1 MDGSQYPPYFWDGND
16 EQQQYVLLSFWSP
29 VISPAGRAPLPV
41 DSASVSDDPPLFN
54 FPGMLV
60 LRTARVGTYAVPLS
74 ADYGDPAGFFAQP
87 AQPLDL
93 PLGASKPVEYSYSN
107 DNNCLDLFPFR
118 PELSSSGLRQQPT
131 GPTQYDDHAVQ
142 PRWEDLVPGE
152 IVGFT

>member
-16 EQQQYVLLSFWSP
+16 EQRQ
-29 VISPAGRAPLPV
+29 GPLPV

-74 ADYGDPAGFFAQP
+74 ADYGDPTGFFAQP

-93 PLGASKPVEYSYSN
+93 P
-107 DNNCLDLFPFR
+107 LDLFPFR

-131 GPTQYDDHAVQ
+131 GPRQYDDHAAK
-142 PRWEDLVPGE
+142 P
-152 IVGFT
+152 